1 MLFLC
6 GAQYMS
12 DLTLPPD
19 YEPALSAAAKQEIDI
34 VKLAREI
41 AMDLRPL
48 PSILEHHKVD
58 QSTFEKLKRQ
68 PYFSRVLAAE
78 VEAWQS
84 AVNTGE
90 RVRLKSQAMME
101 EFLPDLYKRMIAP
114 KEDLMKVVKGAEL
127 VAKLADLGERKDGR
141 DPGDKVVIHI
151 DMGQAGKM
159 QVAKQVTPQV
169 IEHEPSPKDLADEL
183 QQNLFELSVDN
194 ASSN

>member
-1 MLFLC
+1 
-6 GAQYMS
+6 MS
-12 DLTLPPD
+12 DLTLPAD
-19 YEPALSAAAKQEIDI
+19 YEPMLSAAAKQEIDI

-48 PSILEHHKVD
+48 KDILEHHRVD
-58 QSTFEKLKRQ
+58 QPSFEKLKRH

-101 EFLPDLYKRMIAP
+101 EFLPDLYKRMVAP

-127 VAKLADLGERKDGR
+127 VAKLADLGQSNKEQN
-141 DPGDKVVIHI
+141 PGDKVVIHI
-151 DMGQAGKM
+151 DMGQAGQMK
-159 QVAKQVTPQV
+159 VAKEVTPQV
-169 IEHEPSPKDLADEL
+169 IDHAPSPQDLANEL

-194 ASSN
+194 GSNNPV

>member
-1 MLFLC
+1 
-6 GAQYMS
+6 MS
-12 DLTLPPD
+12 DLSLPAD
-19 YEPALSAAAKQEIDI
+19 YYPTLSAAAKQEIDI

-48 PSILEHHKVD
+48 KDILEHHQID
-58 QSTFEKLKRQ
+58 QPTFEKLKRQ

-84 AVNTGE
+84 AVNTSE

-101 EFLPDLYKRMIAP
+101 ELLPDLYKRMVAP

-127 VAKLADLGERKDGR
+127 VAKLANLGESDGKIN
-141 DPGDKVVIHI
+141 PSDKVVITI
-151 DMGQAGKM
+151 NMGAERL

-169 IEHEPSPKDLADEL
+169 IDHEPTPNEQADEL

-194 ASSN
+194 GSNN

>member
-1 MLFLC
+1 
-6 GAQYMS
+6 MS
-12 DLTLPPD
+12 DLSLPAD
-19 YEPALSAAAKQEIDI
+19 YEPALTAAAKQEIDI

-48 PSILEHHKVD
+48 KDILEHHRVD
-58 QSTFEKLKRQ
+58 VETFEKLKRH
-68 PYFSRVLAAE
+68 PYFARVLNAE

-127 VAKLADLGERKDGR
+127 VAKLADLGESNKGQN
-141 DPGDKVVIHI
+141 PGDKVVIHI
-151 DMGQAGKM
+151 DMGAAGTM
-159 QVAKQVTPQV
+159 RVAKQVTPQV
-169 IEHEPSPKDLADEL
+169 IDHEPTPEQLHDEL

-194 ASSN
+194 VSSDPV

>member
-1 MLFLC
+1 
-6 GAQYMS
+6 MS
-12 DLTLPPD
+12 DLTLPAD
-19 YEPALSAAAKQEIDI
+19 YMPTLTAAAKQEIDI

-48 PSILEHHKVD
+48 DQILEHHKV
-58 QSTFEKLKRQ
+58 SLEAFEKLKRQ
-68 PYFSRVLAAE
+68 PYFSRVLSAE

-114 KEDLMKVVKGAEL
+114 KEDLLKVVKGAEL
-127 VAKLADLGERKDGR
+127 VAKLADLGESKNGSN
-141 DPGDKVVIHI
+141 PGDKVVIHI
-151 DMGQAGKM
+151 DMGAAGQL

-169 IEHEPSPKDLADEL
+169 IDHEPTVQELHDEL
-183 QQNLFELSVDN
+183 QQNLFEISVDN
-194 ASSN
+194 VSNNPV

>member
-1 MLFLC
+1 
-6 GAQYMS
+6 MS
-12 DLTLPPD
+12 DLSLPPD
-19 YEPALSAAAKQEIDI
+19 YAPELSAAAKREIDI

-48 PSILEHHKVD
+48 DAILEHHKVPLD
-58 QSTFEKLKRQ
+58 EFERLKRH

-90 RVRLKSQAMME
+90 RVRLKSAAMME

-127 VAKLADLGERKDGR
+127 VAKLASLGDSAAKDN
-141 DPGDKVVIHI
+141 PSDKVVITI
-151 DMGQAGKM
+151 NMGAERI

-169 IEHEPSPKDLADEL
+169 IDHEPQPQDLATEL
-183 QQNLFELSVDN
+183 QQNLFEMSVDN
-194 ASSN
+194 ANPN